1 VEWVNVTA
9 KSLPEAIDLALD
21 NLGVDEAE
29 AEIEV
34 LEEPKQGLF
43 GRTRGNARVKARVK
57 PRSTRP
63 KVERGRNRR
72 RRDGGG
78 SDRGPRSGRDSAKKR
93 SGSKKSESRKSESKN
108 EQNRSSNKRRA
119 DNKRDSGKG
128 GGSGTKKGR
137 GGRSGNGHKAEAGG
151 GSRQGD
157 RSTKNRESAPPKEA
171 PVEEVSATIESFLS
185 GLTDA
190 FGLEGGVQVV
200 DDGDDGL
207 IGQVEGRHGLLVGPR
222 GRTLDAIQ
230 ELTRVTAQRTAPS
243 SIRIKVDVGGYRQ
256 MRAEAL
262 QTFALEAADAA
273 KADGKERSL
282 EPMSSADRKVVHD
295 ALSGIEGI
303 ETRSA
308 GTDPRRRVIVVPT
321 EVASD
326 DDADDEVPVDDG
338 EVELDEAATDEAPVE
353 TMEPADTD
361 DTDTDADE
369 ALVEDEVEIE
379 VEVEDEDADE
389 ALDEGAEKSET
400 VAD

>member
-1 VEWVNVTA
+1 MNVTA

-57 PRSTRP
+57 PRTTRP

-72 RRDGGG
+72 RRNEGG
-78 SDRGPRSGRDSAKKR
+78 SERSG
-93 SGSKKSESRKSESKN
+93 KSN
-108 EQNRSSNKRRA
+108 
-119 DNKRDSGKG
+119 RDSGTRSSGAKSSNNKNDGKNRSQGKGRSDKGRDRSPGDSGSRDKNNRG
-128 GGSGTKKGR
+128 GGP
-137 GGRSGNGHKAEAGG
+137 GNGQKAESANS
-151 GSRQGD
+151 GSRQGGQP
-157 RSTKNRESAPPKEA
+157 KKQRESTPPKEA

-190 FGLEGGVQVV
+190 FGLDGGVQVV
-200 DDGDDGL
+200 SDDDDGL
-207 IGQVEGRHGLLVGPR
+207 IGQVEGRHGLLIGPR

-230 ELTRVTAQRTAPS
+230 ELTRVTAQRSAPS

-262 QTFALEAADAA
+262 QAFAVEAAEGA

-282 EPMSSADRKVVHD
+282 EPMSSADRKIVHD
-295 ALSGIEGI
+295 ALNEVDGV

-308 GTDPRRRVIVVPT
+308 GTEPRRRVVVVPI
-321 EVASD
+321 EVS
-326 DDADDEVPVDDG
+326 G
-338 EVELDEAATDEAPVE
+338 DEA
-353 TMEPADTD
+353 
-361 DTDTDADE
+361 
-369 ALVEDEVEIE
+369 EDEVEADE
-379 VEVEDEDADE
+379 VEADEVEADEVEAEDAATE
-389 ALDEGAEKSET
+389 VAVESES
-400 VAD
+400 VVD